1 MAPRRR
7 LFCFGLGYS
16 AMHFAE
22 RLRAEGWAVA
32 GTCRSAENAARLASR
47 GIDPFRFDRGRPLD
61 DPRTALA
68 AATHL
73 LSSVP
78 PDEAGDPVLDHHGA
92 DLARLEGLAWIAYL
106 STTGV
111 YGDRG
116 GGIVDE
122 DSPLEP
128 TSARAGRRVEAEVR
142 WLAFW
147 RQHGLPVHIFR
158 LAGIYGPGRSAIDQL
173 RAGTA
178 RRVVK
183 PGHVFSRIHVEDIAG
198 ALYASLTRPRP
209 GAVYNLCDDNPA
221 PGEEVVAHAAALL
234 GMAPPPLVPIEAA
247 RLSPMAASFYRDNR
261 RVSNARIKREL
272 GFRLKYPDY
281 RAGLAAILRACG

>member
-22 RLRAEGWAVA
+22 RLRAEGWTVA
-32 GTCRSAENAARLASR
+32 GTCRSAEKAARLASR

-128 TSARAGRRVEAEVR
+128 TSARAGRRVEAEAR
-142 WLAFW
+142 WLALW

-247 RLSPMAASFYRDNR
+247 RLSPMAESFYRDNK

>member
-16 AMHFAE
+16 AMRFAE
-22 RLRAEGWAVA
+22 RLRVAGWTVA
-32 GTCRSAENAARLASR
+32 GTCRSAEKAARLASR

-61 DPRTALA
+61 GPRTALA
-68 AATHL
+68 GATHL
-73 LSSVP
+73 VSSVP
-78 PDEAGDPVLDHHGA
+78 PDEAGDPVLDHHEA
-92 DLARLEGLAWIAYL
+92 DLAQLEGLAWIAYL

-111 YGDRG
+111 YGDREG
-116 GGIVDE
+116 GVVDE

-128 TSARAGRRVEAEVR
+128 TSARAGRRVEAEAR
-142 WLAFW
+142 WLTLW

-178 RRVVK
+178 RRIAK

-198 ALYASLTRPRP
+198 ALCASLARPRP
-209 GAVYNLCDDNPA
+209 GAVYNLCDDNPT

-247 RLSPMAASFYRDNR
+247 RLSPMAESFYRDNK
-261 RVSNARIKREL
+261 RVSNALIKREL

-281 RAGLAAILRACG
+281 RAGLAAILRAAG